1 MSFLLYD
8 IVFLVVFTSFVAWF
22 LYTRKHNLKREGLL
36 YLYRTKFGMMA
47 IDKVSVKYKKS
58 LNWLQYVSIACG
70 YTLMAVMLFLF
81 FQIVYIYIKYP
92 SIVRTVKVPPVI
104 PLVPYLPEIFKL
116 DFLPPF
122 YFTYW
127 IVILAVVA
135 ISHEFAHGIFAR
147 FHKIKVKSTGFG
159 FLGPFLAAFVEP
171 DEKQMQK
178 KSIKEQLAV
187 LSAGTF
193 ANVIVAIL
201 FVFIFFIFSYLVFVP
216 SGAIFN
222 AYPFSDINL
231 SQVTMVNGK
240 EVSNLNSQGI
250 LANLNTTNENNL
262 TKIYIGHKS
271 YLLNNVFF
279 AANIDKIDSIVRVYD
294 DLPAVNAGLSGAII
308 EFNGQ
313 KISNIADFREELLKY
328 KPGDKITIKTK
339 DQNKVIKEYSLT
351 LVQNQRGEPAIGVLL
366 LNPSTSGIKGKIYYV
381 LNIIKEPGTYYESR
395 FNTDLTDFI
404 YDLLWWMIF
413 INISVALVNMLPL
426 GLFDGG
432 RVFYLTVLH
441 FTKSDDKAQKAFKF
455 VTWILLLALG
465 VIMIFWFFSTF

>member
-8 IVFLVVFTSFVAWF
+8 IIFLIVFTSFVVWF

-36 YLYRTKFGMMA
+36 YLYRTKFGMRA
-47 IDKVSVKYKKS
+47 IDKVSSRYKKS
-58 LNWLQYVSIACG
+58 LNWLQYVSITCG
-70 YTLMAVMLFLF
+70 YVLMAVMLFLF

-92 SIVRTVKVPPVI
+92 SIVKTVKIPPVI

-127 IVILAVVA
+127 ILILAVVA

-171 DEKQMQK
+171 DEKQMSKRPVKQ
-178 KSIKEQLAV
+178 QLAV

-193 ANVIVAIL
+193 ANVIISIL
-201 FVFIFFIFSYLVFVP
+201 FIFIFFLFSYLVFVP

-231 SQVTMVNGK
+231 SQVTIVNGK
-240 EVSNLNSQGI
+240 EVNNLNNQEI
-250 LANLNTTNENNL
+250 LENLNTTNKNNL
-262 TKIYIGHKS
+262 TKVYIGNKS
-271 YLLNNVFF
+271 YLLNNIFF
-279 AANIDKIDSIVRVYD
+279 AANIDNIDFIVRVYD
-294 DLPAVNAGLSGAII
+294 DLPAVNVGLNGAII
-308 EFNGQ
+308 EFNGE
-313 KISNIADFREELLKY
+313 KVRNVNDFKKELLKY
-328 KPGDKITIKTK
+328 NPGDKVIIKTK
-339 DQNKVIKEYSLT
+339 DENKNIKEYSLT
-351 LVQNQRGEPAIGVLL
+351 LVQNQKGEPAIGVLL
-366 LNPSTSGIKGKIYYV
+366 LKPSTSGIKGKIYYV
-381 LNIIKEPGTYYESR
+381 INLIKEPGTYYENR
-395 FNTDLTDFI
+395 LNIDLTDFV

-432 RVFYLTVLH
+432 KVFYLTVLY
-441 FTKSDDKAQKAFKF
+441 FTKSEDKAQKAFKF
-455 VTWILLLALG
+455 VTWILLIALG
-465 VIMIFWFFSTF
+465 IIMIFWFFLTF